1 MTFIEQAQG
10 ESDEELL
17 QSIRALLHRHGTPLE
32 HWTAPTTFRR
42 TLRWKHRDFREL
54 VCVAGSLHAWIWIA
68 ASKGWNR
75 SLMTVGCRLEPELAL
90 SYPPYEGENLV
101 ITLIENGAS
110 TDLSPDE
117 IQGL

>member
-1 MTFIEQAQG
+1 
-10 ESDEELL
+10 
-17 QSIRALLHRHGTPLE
+17 
-32 HWTAPTTFRR
+32 
-42 TLRWKHRDFREL
+42 
-54 VCVAGSLHAWIWIA
+54 
-68 ASKGWNR
+68 
-75 SLMTVGCRLEPELAL
+75 MTVGCRLEPELAL